1 MARLDEF
8 IFGYSK
14 GKVREG
20 ESARLVNTLLRLGIC
35 SGITPG
41 GEFTLRQKDKARFM
55 AFARGRIHIELGEPL
70 GLYGFALRMRRSYG
84 FFLAL
89 FLMCAIFFLTN
100 SLVWDVRVSG
110 NELLSEYEVED
121 ALSEMG
127 FCVGTRWRK
136 LDKNATEASLL
147 RAYPEIAWI
156 SINRRGTV
164 AYIELI
170 ESENVGVKEH
180 TPPTC
185 SNIVADRDC
194 VIEEITV
201 KSGEAVVKVG
211 DVVKAGDVLISGVID
226 NEAGV
231 RFCRAEGS
239 VRASSVTEIVAEAP
253 REVSERV
260 ALKERITRVRVTIFN
275 FSINI
280 FKNYGNPEN
289 TCDII
294 EEIRGFALF
303 DRYKL
308 PFFIETTYRRE
319 YTESV
324 RSRTDDEMIIAAK
337 RELDGK
343 MYSAFKNADVIRLRT
358 DGGFSD
364 SSYRLTTR
372 VVYVTDVGRE
382 SAIEIN

>member
-1 MARLDEF
+1 MVRLDEF
-8 IFGYSK
+8 LFGYSR
-14 GKVREG
+14 GKVEKC
-20 ESARLVNTLLRLGIC
+20 EISRLVNTLLRLGMC
-35 SGITPG
+35 ASITPEG
-41 GEFTLRQKDKARFM
+41 DFTVRQKDKARFL
-55 AFARGRIHIELGEPL
+55 AAARGRIHLELSEPL
-70 GLYGFALRMRRSYG
+70 GLHGFALKIRRCYG
-84 FFLAL
+84 FFSAIILL
-89 FLMCAIFFLTN
+89 FGIFLL
-100 SLVWDVRVSG
+100 SGSMVWDMRVSG
-110 NELLSEYEVED
+110 NEVLNEYAVED
-121 ALSEMG
+121 ALGEMG
-127 FCVGTRWRK
+127 FGVGARWQK
-136 LDKNATEASLL
+136 VDKNGIEASLL
-147 RAYPEIAWI
+147 CAYPEIAWV

-170 ESENVGVKEH
+170 ESENVGVKENAS
-180 TPPTC
+180 PIY

-231 RFCRAEGS
+231 RLSRAEGC
-239 VRASSVTEIVAEAP
+239 VRGSSVTEIVAEAP
-253 REVSERV
+253 REISERV
-260 ALKERITRVRVTIFN
+260 TLTQRITRVRVIIFN

-294 EEIRGFALF
+294 EEIRRFALF

-308 PFFIETTYRRE
+308 PFFIEKTYRRE
-319 YTESV
+319 YTEHV
-324 RSRTDDEMIIAAK
+324 RSRTDDEMIISAK
-337 RELDGK
+337 RELDSK

-358 DGGFSD
+358 DADFLD
-364 SSYRLTTR
+364 NSYRLTTR